1 MQTESGD
8 GMILVVSL
16 TFFLFAFFLGL
27 SVFHI
32 TRAQETEL
40 RAKIQDRLKNTH
52 FPITEVKL
60 EKKDRLS
67 DLPLFNRILQNISK
81 IKKLE
86 VFIEQSD
93 LSISVGTFI
102 LFSLFISALS
112 SFLMLLF
119 GINLMISMVCSFFIF
134 FIPSLFVNVKRL
146 SRIKMFS
153 ARFSDSIALIAGSLR
168 AGHSLQMAIGT
179 VVQENKDIVSF
190 EFQRVLSEIEV
201 GQNFE
206 DALKGM
212 LKRIDTPEL
221 RLFISAVILQ
231 RETGG
236 NLAELLDNL
245 ETVIRERQELKREL
259 RAATA
264 QARLSGT
271 VLSLLPVFVGFF
283 IFVINHD
290 YIMFF
295 FDDPFGTKLLFMC
308 IAGQILGILAIRK
321 IVQLDF

>member
-1 MQTESGD
+1 
-8 GMILVVSL
+8 MILVISL

-153 ARFSDSIALIAGSLR
+153 ARFSDSIALIASSLR

>member
-1 MQTESGD
+1 
-8 GMILVVSL
+8 MILIISII
-16 TFFLFAFFLGL
+16 FFFFIFFLGL
-27 SVFHI
+27 SIFNI

-40 RAKIQDRLKNTH
+40 RAKIQDRLKRAY
-52 FPITEVKL
+52 FPITEITL

-67 DLPLFNRILQNISK
+67 DVPLFNRILQKISRVKNIE
-81 IKKLE
+81 I
-86 VFIEQSD
+86 FIDQSG

-102 LFSLFISALS
+102 LLSLFLGVLSFFLILSSGAKFFISAA
-112 SFLMLLF
+112 
-119 GINLMISMVCSFFIF
+119 CSFVVF
-134 FIPSLFVNVKRL
+134 FIPAFIINFKRV
-146 SRIKMFS
+146 SRIKIFC
-153 ARFSDSIALIAGSLR
+153 ARFPDSIALIASSLR
-168 AGHSLQMAIGT
+168 AGHSLQMAIGA
-179 VVQENKDIVSF
+179 VVEESIDIVAF
-190 EFQRVLSEIEV
+190 EFQRVLSEIGV

-206 DALKGM
+206 EALKGM

-245 ETVIRERQELKREL
+245 EFVIRERQELKREL

-283 IFVINHD
+283 IFLINHE
-290 YIMFF
+290 YMLFF
-295 FDDPFGTKLLFMC
+295 VQDPFGTKLLFLC
-308 IAGQILGILAIRK
+308 FIGQIMGILSIRK
-321 IVQLDF
+321 IVQIDF

>member
-1 MQTESGD
+1 
-8 GMILVVSL
+8 MILIISIIV
-16 TFFLFAFFLGL
+16 FFFIFFLGL
-27 SVFHI
+27 SIFNI
-32 TRAQETEL
+32 TRAQEAEL
-40 RAKIQDRLKNTH
+40 KAKIQGRLKRSY

-67 DLPLFNRILQNISK
+67 DLPLFNQVLQKISNIK
-81 IKKLE
+81 NLE
-86 VFIEQSD
+86 SFIDQSG

-102 LFSLFISALS
+102 LFSTLAGSLFFFLVHLLTRNFLISIIGAS
-112 SFLMLLF
+112 
-119 GINLMISMVCSFFIF
+119 VIF
-134 FIPSLFVNVKRL
+134 FIPALIVHFKRL
-146 SRIKMFS
+146 GRIKIFS
-153 ARFSDSIALIAGSLR
+153 ARFPDSLALIASSLR

-179 VVQENKDIVSF
+179 VVEENKDIVSF
-190 EFQRVLSEIEV
+190 EFERVLSEMEV
-201 GQNFE
+201 GQSFE

-212 LKRIDTPEL
+212 LKRMDTSEL

-245 ETVIRERQELKREL
+245 EAVIRERQELKREL

-283 IFVINHD
+283 IFLINRD
-290 YIMFF
+290 YILFF
-295 FDDPFGTKLLFMC
+295 VQDNFGTKLLFLC
-308 IAGQILGILAIRK
+308 FVGQVLGILSIRK
-321 IVQLDF
+321 IVQIDF